1 MTTFAKIRLPALVAL
16 LAMAL
21 AAAGCG
27 SSKKESLADKSARKA
42 EQEAKSQQPIPEP
55 KPVSSPT
62 VQPTA
67 GEADINTKP
76 TVPKGS
82 GSPPSTLK
90 TETLIPGSGAAI
102 KSGQQA
108 TVQYVGVT
116 FKTGKEFDTSWG
128 KNKQPFQF
136 ALGSGSV
143 IPGWDQGVVG
153 MKVGERRRLTIPPDL
168 AYGAQGS
175 PPKIGPNEAL
185 IFDIDLKK
193 IG

>member
-27 SSKKESLADKSARKA
+27 SNKKESLADKSAAKA

-55 KPVSSPT
+55 AAVSSPV

-67 GEADINTKP
+67 GEADINKKP
-76 TVPKGS
+76 TVPKGT
-82 GSPPSTLK
+82 GSPPTTLK
-90 TETLIPGSGAAI
+90 AETLIAGSGAAI

-108 TVQYVGVT
+108 TVQYVGVI

-128 KNKQPFQF
+128 KSKQPFQF
-136 ALGSGSV
+136 ALGTGAV
-143 IPGWDQGVVG
+143 IPGWDQGVLG
-153 MKVGERRRLTIPPDL
+153 MKVGERRRLTIPAGL